1 MTTRTRQPPESL
13 LPESFA
19 QARDGTRLYVRR
31 QVGPAAAQEAGRSGA
46 RAAPTALLCDGL
58 VCDGYI
64 YRYLWDELAQLVPVA
79 HFHYR
84 GHGRSGLPVDRERI
98 DVPALAADANTVREH
113 LGDPEVVLVGHSLG
127 TQVCLEAYRARPERV
142 RGLVLLC
149 GSFGRVTHT
158 FKGSDVL
165 SSVLPNILN
174 WSSRHPRLLRALWA
188 RVPVRAAVKLGIMT
202 GDIDPAKVRAED
214 VEPYFQHALHVDFTL
229 FARMLQAAGEHSAQD
244 LLPQIRVPTLV
255 VAGSRDTF
263 TPPEVSVAMAEAIPG
278 ARLAL
283 IGGGSHLLP
292 LEERDR
298 VRELLRDFLAS
309 L

>member
-1 MTTRTRQPPESL
+1 LT
-13 LPESFA
+13 ESFA
-19 QARDGTRLYVRR
+19 QARDGTRLYVRHHPGTAT
-31 QVGPAAAQEAGRSGA
+31 V
-46 RAAPTALLCDGL
+46 PTALLCDGL

-64 YRYLWDELAQLVPVA
+64 WRYLWDDLAERGPVA

-84 GHGRSGLPVDRERI
+84 GHGRSGLPIDRDRVD
-98 DVPALAADANTVREH
+98 VLAHADDMNAVREH

-158 FKGSDVL
+158 FKGSELL
-165 SSVLPNILN
+165 SNVLPNIQDF
-174 WSSRHPRLLRALWA
+174 SSRHPRLLRALWA
-188 RVPVRAAVKLGIMT
+188 RVPVRAALKLGILM
-202 GDIDPAKVRAED
+202 GDIDPNKVRVED
-214 VEPYFQHALHVDFTL
+214 IEPYFRHALHVDFTL

-244 LLPQIRVPTLV
+244 LLPKVRVPTLV

-263 TPPEVSVAMAEAIPG
+263 TPPEVSVAMAEGIPG
-278 ARLAL
+278 ARLELVA
-283 IGGGSHLLP
+283 GGSHILP
-292 LEERDR
+292 LEERDK
-298 VRELLRDFLAS
+298 VRNLVRDFLAS

>member
-1 MTTRTRQPPESL
+1 
-13 LPESFA
+13 
-19 QARDGTRLYVRR
+19 V
-31 QVGPAAAQEAGRSGA
+31 
-46 RAAPTALLCDGL
+46 PTALLCDGL

-64 YRYLWDELAQLVPVA
+64 WRYLWDDLAELGPVA

-84 GHGRSGLPVDRERI
+84 GHGRSGLPIDRDRVD
-98 DVPALAADANTVREH
+98 VVAHAADMNAVREH

-158 FKGSDVL
+158 FKGSELL
-165 SSVLPNILN
+165 SNVLPNIQEF
-174 WSSRHPRLLRALWA
+174 SSRHPRLLRALWA
-188 RVPVRAAVKLGIMT
+188 RVPVRAALKLGILL
-202 GDIDPAKVRAED
+202 GDIDPNKVRVED
-214 VEPYFQHALHVDFTL
+214 VEPYFRHALHVDFTL

-244 LLPQIRVPTLV
+244 LLPEIRVPTLV

-278 ARLAL
+278 ARLELVA
-283 IGGGSHLLP
+283 GGSHILP
-292 LEERDR
+292 LEEQDK
-298 VRELLRDFLAS
+298 VRNLVRDFLAS

>member
-1 MTTRTRQPPESL
+1 VTTRTKPPPEASST
-13 LPESFA
+13 ESFA
-19 QARDGTRLYVRR
+19 RARDGTRLYVRQQR
-31 QVGPAAAQEAGRSGA
+31 GAQR
-46 RAAPTALLCDGL
+46 APTALLCDGL

-64 YRYLWDELAQLVPVA
+64 YRYLWDELAELMPVA

-84 GHGRSGLPVDRERI
+84 GHGRSGLPVDRGQV
-98 DVPALAADANTVREH
+98 DVAALAADANAVREH

-142 RGLVLLC
+142 RALVLLC

-158 FKGSDVL
+158 FKGTDVL
-165 SSVLPNILN
+165 STVLPNVLS

-188 RVPVRAAVKLGIMT
+188 RVPVRVALKLGIMT
-202 GDIDPAKVRAED
+202 GDIDPSRVRPED
-214 VEPYFQHALHVDFTL
+214 VEPYFRHALHVDFTL
-229 FARMLQAAGEHSAQD
+229 FARMLQAAGDHSAED
-244 LLPQIRVPTLV
+244 LLPQVAVPTLV

-278 ARLAL
+278 AQLAL
-283 IGGGSHLLP
+283 IPGGSHLLP
-292 LEERDR
+292 LEERDK
-298 VRELLRDFLAS
+298 VRELLRAFLTS